1 MNYFFG
7 IKNSFLNS
15 KLTIPR
21 FQNSNPTKK
30 EYILFQLEI
39 INQSWKISNLSNI
52 DLNSDFYKIGSSLIG
67 NGNIFC
73 LATKAEILELEK
85 NNYSKLV
92 NFNNFTDTNPD
103 YRANLQVSIEG
114 GGFSSYQSDYPFSMV
129 TKKGSILSA
138 LSSLCNKNADQNI
151 IFFKNIYELPIQEEF
166 CVFFV
171 NIKTMKVLK
180 KEVVSTNFLN
190 EIIVEKEFI
199 KPEVF
204 LFTDKYI
211 GIPIFCSIK
220 NKHIS
225 LEHTH
230 PPHTYIMSEDKF
242 RIVSELKKEF
252 SEIIN

>member
-1 MNYFFG
+1 VNYFFG

-30 EYILFQLEI
+30 EYMLFQLEI
-39 INQSWKISNLSNI
+39 INQSWKISNLNNI

-92 NFNNFTDTNPD
+92 NFNNFTDTSPD

-211 GIPIFCSIK
+211 GVPIFCSIQD
-220 NKHIS
+220 KHIS
-225 LEHTH
+225 FEHTH
-230 PPHTYIMSEDKF
+230 PPHQYIMSEDKF
-242 RIVSELKKEF
+242 KLVSELKKEF

>member
-30 EYILFQLEI
+30 EYMLFQLEI

-52 DLNSDFYKIGSSLIG
+52 DLNSDFYKIDSSLIG
-67 NGNIFC
+67 NGDIFC

-92 NFNNFTDTNPD
+92 NFNNFTDTIPD

-171 NIKTMKVLK
+171 NIKTRKVLK
-180 KEVVSTNFLN
+180 KEVVLTNFLN

-230 PPHTYIMSEDKF
+230 PPYSYILNEDKF
-242 RIVSELKKEF
+242 RIISELKKEF

>member
-30 EYILFQLEI
+30 EYMLFQLEI
-39 INQSWKISNLSNI
+39 INQSWKISNLNNI

-92 NFNNFTDTNPD
+92 NFNNFTDTIPD

-211 GIPIFCSIK
+211 GIPIFCSIQD
-220 NKHIS
+220 KHIS
-225 LEHTH
+225 FEHTH
-230 PPHTYIMSEDKF
+230 PPHEYIMNEDRFKL
-242 RIVSELKKEF
+242 VSELKKEF

>member
-21 FQNSNPTKK
+21 FQNSNSTKK
-30 EYILFQLEI
+30 EYVLFQLEI

-92 NFNNFTDTNPD
+92 NFNNFTDTIPE

-180 KEVVSTNFLN
+180 KEVISTNFLN

-211 GIPIFCSIK
+211 GIPIFCSIQD
-220 NKHIS
+220 KHIS
-225 LEHTH
+225 FEHTQPTH
-230 PPHTYIMSEDKF
+230 EYIMSEDRFKL
-242 RIVSELKKEF
+242 VSELKKEF

>member
-30 EYILFQLEI
+30 KYMLFQLEI

-73 LATKAEILELEK
+73 LATKAEILKLEK
-85 NNYSKLV
+85 NNYSKLI
-92 NFNNFTDTNPD
+92 NFNNFTDTSPD

-114 GGFSSYQSDYPFSMV
+114 GGFSSYQSEYPFSMV
-129 TKKGSILSA
+129 TKKGSILSS

-211 GIPIFCSIK
+211 GIPIFCSIQ

-225 LEHTH
+225 FEHTH
-230 PPHTYIMSEDKF
+230 PPHEYIMSEDRFKL
-242 RIVSELKKEF
+242 VSELKKEF

>member
-30 EYILFQLEI
+30 EYMLFQLEI
-39 INQSWKISNLSNI
+39 INQSWKISNLNNI

-92 NFNNFTDTNPD
+92 NFNNFTDTVPD

-114 GGFSSYQSDYPFSMV
+114 GGFSSYQSEYPFSMV

-230 PPHTYIMSEDKF
+230 PHHEYIMSEDKF
-242 RIVSELKKEF
+242 KVVGELKKEF

>member
-30 EYILFQLEI
+30 EYMLFQLEI
-39 INQSWKISNLSNI
+39 INQSWKISNLINI
-52 DLNSDFYKIGSSLIG
+52 DLNSDFYKIDSSLIG

-92 NFNNFTDTNPD
+92 NFNNFTDTLPD

-114 GGFSSYQSDYPFSMV
+114 GGFSSYQSEYPFSMV
-129 TKKGSILSA
+129 TKKGSILSS

-230 PPHTYIMSEDKF
+230 PPHIYILNEDKF
-242 RIVSELKKEF
+242 RIISELKKEF

>member
-92 NFNNFTDTNPD
+92 NFNNFTDTIPK

-114 GGFSSYQSDYPFSMV
+114 GGFSSYQSEYPFSMV

-211 GIPIFCSIK
+211 GIPIYCSIK

-230 PPHTYIMSEDKF
+230 PPHAYILSEDKF
-242 RIVSELKKEF
+242 RIINELKKEF